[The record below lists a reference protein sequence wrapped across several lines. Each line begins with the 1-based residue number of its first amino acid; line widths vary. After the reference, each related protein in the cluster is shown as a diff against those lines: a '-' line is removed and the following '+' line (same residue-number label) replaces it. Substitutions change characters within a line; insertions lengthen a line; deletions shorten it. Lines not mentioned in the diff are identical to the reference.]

1 MDGMLSQDEINAL
14 LQGMDLSDT
23 ADGGD
28 AAADPTPENSTAE
41 NYNNENEAAENAAP
55 VVSDG
60 EELTDVEK
68 DAIGEVAN
76 ISMGSSATTLYS
88 LVNRKVNITTPVVTL
103 ATWKNLLDS
112 YEKPCVF
119 IQIKYT
125 QGLDGTNIL
134 VLKEH
139 DVKVITDLMMGGD
152 GTNTDGELGELH
164 LSAISEAMNQMMG
177 SAATSL
183 STLLQTVIDI
193 SPPESS
199 LFDLTEVKDGKEI
212 SPFLGGTFVKIA
224 FRMQIDDLV
233 DSTIMQLY
241 PIDFAKK
248 LVETFINTQM
258 SSLDGTAEEQPTQV
272 KDSASEQNMQGSAAM
287 AGTTDHMTQPG
298 MDSMG
303 QQGSMNMNGMN
314 QMGMNPM
321 GNMGMNQMGSTPMG
335 MNGMN
340 QMGGMNMSQM
350 GMNQTGMNQMGNMN
364 GMNPMGNTPMG
375 MNGMNQMGNMNG
387 MGMMNQMGMMG
398 MPGQNVQNVNVQP
411 AQFQSFSNDNTG
423 MTGQENIGLIKDVP
437 LEVTVELGR
446 TTKSISDI
454 LDFSPGTIIELDRIA
469 GEPID
474 VLVNGKFV
482 AKGEVVVIEESFG
495 VRITEIIK

>member
-23 ADGGD
+23 ADSG
-28 AAADPTPENSTAE
+28 ASPETPQDSSSAE
-41 NYNNENEAAENAAP
+41 NTDNGYMKDVAP
-55 VVSDG
+55 TVGD
-60 EELTDVEK
+60 EEGLTDVEK

-103 ATWKNLLDS
+103 ATWKTLLDT

-152 GTNTDGELGELH
+152 GTNTEGELGELH

-212 SPFLGGTFVKIA
+212 SPFLGGTFVKIS

-241 PIDFAKK
+241 PIDFARK

-258 SSLDGTAEEQPTQV
+258 ANIDEVTEKKPAQPENDTTAQIPAPGT
-272 KDSASEQNMQGSAAM
+272 D
-287 AGTTDHMTQPG
+287 
-298 MDSMG
+298 
-303 QQGSMNMNGMN
+303 
-314 QMGMNPM
+314 
-321 GNMGMNQMGSTPMG
+321 
-335 MNGMN
+335 
-340 QMGGMNMSQM
+340 
-350 GMNQTGMNQMGNMN
+350 NQTQMNNTSLNGMNQMGNM
-364 GMNPMGNTPMG
+364 GMNDVNQMGSMG
-375 MNGMNQMGNMNG
+375 MNGMNQMGNMGMNG
-387 MGMMNQMGMMG
+387 MNQMGMMG
-398 MPGQNVQNVNVQP
+398 MPGQNVNVQP
-411 AQFQSFSNDNTG
+411 AQFQSFSNDNMGT
-423 MTGQENIGLIKDVP
+423 TGQENIGLIKDVP

>member
-23 ADGGD
+23 ADSG
-28 AAADPTPENSTAE
+28 ASPETPQDSSSAE
-41 NYNNENEAAENAAP
+41 NTDNAYVKDVAP
-55 VVSDG
+55 TVGD
-60 EELTDVEK
+60 EEGLTDVEK

-103 ATWKNLLDS
+103 ATWKTLLDS

-152 GTNTDGELGELH
+152 GTNTEGELGELH

-212 SPFLGGTFVKIA
+212 SPFLGGTFVKIS
-224 FRMQIDDLV
+224 FCMQIDDLV

-241 PIDFAKK
+241 PIDFARK

-258 SSLDGTAEEQPTQV
+258 TNINEVTEKKPAQPENDTDTTAQIPAPGTDNQTQ
-272 KDSASEQNMQGSAAM
+272 
-287 AGTTDHMTQPG
+287 
-298 MDSMG
+298 
-303 QQGSMNMNGMN
+303 MNNTNLNGMN
-314 QMGMNPM
+314 QMG
-321 GNMGMNQMGSTPMG
+321 NMGMNDMNQMNNMG

-340 QMGGMNMSQM
+340 QMGM
-350 GMNQTGMNQMGNMN
+350 
-364 GMNPMGNTPMG
+364 MG
-375 MNGMNQMGNMNG
+375 MNGMNQMGNMG
-387 MGMMNQMGMMG
+387 MNSMNQMGMMG
-398 MPGQNVQNVNVQP
+398 MPGQNVNVQP
-411 AQFQSFSNDNTG
+411 AQFQSFSNDNMGT
-423 MTGQENIGLIKDVP
+423 TGQENIGLIKDVP